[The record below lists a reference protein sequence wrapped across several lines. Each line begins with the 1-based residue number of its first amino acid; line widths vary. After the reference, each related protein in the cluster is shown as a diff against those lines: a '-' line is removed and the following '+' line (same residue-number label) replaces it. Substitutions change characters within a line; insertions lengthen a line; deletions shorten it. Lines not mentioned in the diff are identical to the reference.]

1 MPCWTE
7 RAVQDVDAMV
17 TGACEKVTVPATAK
31 APHAGLKGL
40 ELAHHF
46 VAGAGRDTAP
56 SLNGDFVIDSAH
68 RAVQ

>member
-1 MPCWTE
+1 
-7 RAVQDVDAMV
+7 MV

-46 VAGAGRDTAP
+46 VAGAGRDTAS

-68 RAVQ
+68 RAV